1 MVVRVISGSS
11 SRKRTPR
18 CASVISPGDGC
29 FPPPARAWRRHR
41 VMRST
46 EGPLPADTLSFG
58 KHSGDAV
65 DPRYFH
71 LLLLRHRRH
80 DRRNP
85 PCDHGFSAARR
96 PQHQQIVKSGRSD
109 ERRPPRRRL
118 ALHFGKVRLFS
129 VLLLLIFY
137 RRKRRH
143 FPFTAVVQKAPVNSG
158 FQRREARRPDPL
170 PRHFRLEQEALCIQA
185 PAPSPLPEIH
195 R

>member
-1 MVVRVISGSS
+1 MLLERLAQDLNG
-11 SRKRTPR
+11 
-18 CASVISPGDGC
+18 CARHLREFIKEENAAVC
-29 FPPPARAWRRHR
+29 QRNFARGRLFSAACKSLRRHR

-109 ERRPPRRRL
+109 KRRPPRRRL

-143 FPFTAVVQKAPVNSG
+143 FPFTAVVQK
-158 FQRREARRPDPL
+158 L
-170 PRHFRLEQEALCIQA
+170 L
-185 PAPSPLPEIH
+185 
-195 R
+195 

>member
-1 MVVRVISGSS
+1 MLLERLAQDLNG
-11 SRKRTPR
+11 
-18 CASVISPGDGC
+18 CARHLREFIKEENTSVC
-29 FPPPARAWRRHR
+29 QRNFARRRLFSAACKSLRRHR

-143 FPFTAVVQKAPVNSG
+143 FPFTAVVQK
-158 FQRREARRPDPL
+158 L
-170 PRHFRLEQEALCIQA
+170 L
-185 PAPSPLPEIH
+185 
-195 R
+195 